1 MMLLAAGAALTAVDL
16 LSSLKDVVSSG
27 GKPAGAPAAT
37 GFGVPDAAATS
48 GPAAPFATAAPGANP
63 VSPDTMRAMLA
74 LQARGNATGALSSQ
88 LFSRLDRDGN
98 GRIGK
103 SEFDDVVAGLGGQS
117 ADRRAL
123 FDALDGDGDGS
134 VSGSE
139 FGVALQGPGL
149 PMTDKVRANAGTRE
163 LFQRLLQQQT
173 DMLANAA
180 PGLGIARTV

>member
-48 GPAAPFATAAPGANP
+48 GPAPSATAAPGANP